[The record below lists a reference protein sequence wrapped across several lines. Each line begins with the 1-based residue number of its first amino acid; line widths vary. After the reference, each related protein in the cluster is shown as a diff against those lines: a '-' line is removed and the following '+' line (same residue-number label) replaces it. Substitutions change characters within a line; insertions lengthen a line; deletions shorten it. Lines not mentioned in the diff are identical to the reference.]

1 MSTLL
6 KEGSP
11 ADAGMCADQLAV
23 AAQILQGEIDRG
35 RISAAALLV
44 ARGGE
49 VVYDAG
55 FGRIRPEDDAPDT
68 APDSIFLV
76 ASITKPVTAAA
87 VMLLV
92 DRGLICLD
100 DPVSLY
106 IPEFKGRDRERITVR
121 QLLCH
126 TSGMPDML
134 PENEALRRAHEPLST
149 FVERA
154 ITTPLLFEP
163 GTAFSYQS
171 KGILLAAEIVQRLT
185 AQPLREFEAEQIF
198 APLGMSQTAL
208 GLGPYPLDQLVWCGT
223 TMDESEEARSWGWN
237 TAYWRDLGAPWGGM
251 HTTTTDIA
259 TLLQAMLN
267 GGEYGG
273 FRLLSKAGAA
283 AMKQDQN
290 ERLRAPWGVG
300 WALSGGL
307 AWNYFGT
314 LVTPATFGHVGATGT
329 IAWADPVRELSCVCL
344 TNNMVDEGSLLR
356 RVSNAVAAAVVD

>member
-1 MSTLL
+1 MMGTLG
-6 KEGSP
+6 KANPEACGVRV
-11 ADAGMCADQLAV
+11 DQLEV
-23 AAQILQGEIDRG
+23 AAGLLRGEIDRR

-55 FGRIRPEDDAPDT
+55 FGRIRPEESAPET

-76 ASITKPVTAAA
+76 ASITKPVTAVAL
-87 VMLLV
+87 MLLV
-92 DRGLICLD
+92 DRGLVCLD

-106 IPEFKGRDRERITVR
+106 IPEFKGRDRECITVR

-185 AQPLREFEAEQIF
+185 GKPLREFEAQQIF

-208 GLGPYPLDQLVWCGT
+208 GLGPFQLDQLVWCGT
-223 TMDESEEARSWGWN
+223 TMDESEETRSWGWN
-237 TAYWRDLGAPWGGM
+237 TQYWRDFGAPWGGM
-251 HTTTTDIA
+251 HTTTSDIA
-259 TLLQAMLN
+259 VLLQAMLN

-283 AMKQDQN
+283 AMKRDQN
-290 ERLRAPWGVG
+290 EHLRAPWGIG
-300 WALSGGL
+300 WALSGCL
-307 AWNYFGT
+307 AWNYFGS
-314 LVTPATFGHVGATGT
+314 LVSPGTFGHVGATGT
-329 IAWADPVRELSCVCL
+329 VAWADPERQLSCVCL

-356 RVSNAVAAAVVD
+356 RVSNAVVAAVVD